1 MLLSYQAVDFSLKV
15 NLKGQESN
23 VRSQRFEI
31 ITVIFKYR

>member
-1 MLLSYQAVDFSLKV
+1 MLLFNQAVEFSLKV

-31 ITVIFKYR
+31 ITVIFK